1 MSSGRAYSGLMG
13 DRRPFSFTLGAPSV
27 SHIGVMT
34 VEPAVVPTDMRRT
47 SSTSDAV
54 RDALR

>member
-1 MSSGRAYSGLMG
+1 MG